1 MKFSRQSYLKKK
13 LEVTETFN
21 VTLPSGAEFTL
32 RRPNL
37 KAYLSS
43 GQLPTSLLK
52 KMMQLSKRSKAYATE
67 AMQEMT
73 EEETVSMLVYQ
84 GSVLREVCVSPR
96 IVDNPQADD
105 EISFTELADEDIEFI
120 TKWAFNAET
129 GGVEGENVAQFR
141 NESQQPIDVGADVTT
156 LRRKTVSAI

>member
-1 MKFSRQSYLKKK
+1 MKFSRQSYLQKR

-52 KMMQLSKRSKAYATE
+52 KMMQFSKRSKAYATE

-73 EEETVSMLVYQ
+73 EDETVSMLVYQ

-105 EISFTELADEDIEFI
+105 EISFTELADQDIEYI
-120 TKWAFNAET
+120 TKWAFNAEA

-141 NESQQPIDVGADVTT
+141 NEPQQPSDVGADVTT
-156 LRRKTVSAI
+156 LRRKTVSAL

>member
-1 MKFSRQSYLKKK
+1 MTFSRQGYLKKK
-13 LEVTETFN
+13 LEVTKTFD
-21 VTLPSGAEFTL
+21 VVLPSGAEFTL

-52 KMMQLSKRSKAYATE
+52 KMMQLSKRSKSYATE
-67 AMQEMT
+67 AMAEMT

-84 GSVLREVCVSPR
+84 GSVLKEVCVSPR
-96 IVDNPQADD
+96 IVDNPTADD
-105 EISFTELADEDIEFI
+105 ELAFTDLTDEDIEFI
-120 TKWAFNAET
+120 TKWAFNAEA

-141 NESQQPIDVGADVTT
+141 NESEQPVDVGSDVTT
-156 LRRKTVSAI
+156 LRRKTVSSL

>member
-1 MKFSRQSYLKKK
+1 MKFSRQSYLQKK
-13 LEVTETFN
+13 LEVTETFD
-21 VTLPSGAEFTL
+21 VVLPSGAEFTL

-67 AMQEMT
+67 AMAEMT

-84 GSVLREVCVSPR
+84 GSVLKEVCVSPR
-96 IVDNPQADD
+96 IVDNPTADD
-105 EISFTELADEDIEFI
+105 ELAFTDLTDEDIEYI
-120 TKWAFNAET
+120 TTWAFNAEA

-141 NESQQPIDVGADVTT
+141 NEPQQPPDVSADVTT
-156 LRRKTVSAI
+156 LRRKTVGSL